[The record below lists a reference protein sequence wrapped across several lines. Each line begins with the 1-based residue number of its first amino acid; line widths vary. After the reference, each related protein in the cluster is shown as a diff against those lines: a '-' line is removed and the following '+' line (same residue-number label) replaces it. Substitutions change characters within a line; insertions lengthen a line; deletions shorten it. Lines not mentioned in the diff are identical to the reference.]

1 MTTKTISA
9 REAANRT
16 RRAMALRDLMLEV
29 GWDVAKITA
38 EGDTGWKALA
48 RTIEKRDGRP
58 FRDPSAETRDQAL
71 GLLSGALTVS
81 QVPVAVPAAPP
92 RRVTQRVELDG
103 NSAARLVPIPQPEP
117 VSAAPASAGAPSPR
131 PELGSAGPTGTGDL
145 GIGRNGLR
153 RVPTNITLLCD

>member
-38 EGDTGWKALA
+38 EGDAGWRALA

-58 FRDPSAETRDQAL
+58 FRDPSPETRDQAL

-81 QVPVAVPAAPP
+81 NLPVAVPA
-92 RRVTQRVELDG
+92 TQ
-103 NSAARLVPIPQPEP
+103 VPQSKPATF
-117 VSAAPASAGAPSPR
+117 VPASAGAPSPR

-153 RVPTNITLLCD
+153 RVPTNITLMVD